1 MTSLKIVSIP
11 LWFSRNSFYYRNYT
25 RLAEAKSNLSSSFA
39 GKTFRATIKV
49 PRVSEILYFEP
60 NLTLRSLVFYKS
72 FDLFSVVS
80 LLTDLESF
88 KTRLRSND
96 NGSGRRRSY
105 TIDPTKEY
113 ECDVNL
119 ATSIQ

>member
-1 MTSLKIVSIP
+1 
-11 LWFSRNSFYYRNYT
+11 
-25 RLAEAKSNLSSSFA
+25 LAEAKSNLSSSFA

>member
-1 MTSLKIVSIP
+1 MGKVSIP
-11 LWFSRNSFYYRNYT
+11 LWFSRNSFYYKNYT
-25 RLAEAKSNLSSSFA
+25 RLAEAKSNLSSSFVR
-39 GKTFRATIKV
+39 KTLRVRIRV
-49 PRVSEILYFEP
+49 SLVSEILYFVTT
-60 NLTLRSLVFYKS
+60 LALRSLVFYKS

-88 KTRLRSND
+88 KIRLRSND

-113 ECDVNL
+113 EGNVNR